1 MVGLGRGEARE
12 GGCLLDA
19 LDLLTLHCFWKQ
31 EGCSC
36 FRFVALYTTVGSSGI
51 VSLFS
56 TRNVWIWGV
65 EIATAWCERSVFK
78 LALRS
83 DGFLAKPSHSGS
95 KSKRSPDKPSVL
107 GHRGHSGT
115 SYGSRYVNDES
126 VISHHAVWS
135 VTVGETRWRGEKRV
149 PFKSPI
155 WAQPVESGPLAAHM
169 ARPPSLT
176 RPHKWTLS
184 SFDGRENR
192 IVDVNSFSF
201 FFFILPVTKAVRL
214 S

>member
-19 LDLLTLHCFWKQ
+19 LELLTLHCFWKQ

-83 DGFLAKPSHSGS
+83 DGFLAKPSHFGVKANVVRTS
-95 KSKRSPDKPSVL
+95 RQCWA
-107 GHRGHSGT
+107 HRGYSGT
-115 SYGSRYVNDES
+115 LYGSRYVNDES
-126 VISHHAVWS
+126 VISHHTVWS
-135 VTVGETRWRGEKRV
+135 VTVGETRWRGEKRGSHSKV
-149 PFKSPI
+149 
-155 WAQPVESGPLAAHM
+155 QSGLNQL
-169 ARPPSLT
+169 SLVHLLLT
-176 RPHKWTLS
+176 WPDHPAWP
-184 SFDGRENR
+184 GRTSEHCLLLTAGK
-192 IVDVNSFSF
+192 IE
-201 FFFILPVTKAVRL
+201 L
-214 S
+214 